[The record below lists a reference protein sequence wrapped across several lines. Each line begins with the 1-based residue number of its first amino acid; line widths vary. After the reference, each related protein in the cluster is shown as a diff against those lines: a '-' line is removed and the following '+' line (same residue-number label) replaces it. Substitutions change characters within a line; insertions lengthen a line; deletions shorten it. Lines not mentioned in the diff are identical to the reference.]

1 MQTKLLTSTALAA
14 VIALPMSAAAATKEQ
29 SLTVTLTVNPI
40 ILLFVEDTDLSMTAS
55 DITTAQLDGR
65 GQSVSDG
72 RAEFFVAA
80 NTGYDLIMTP
90 DQTWGN
96 PGAKKVKFVEEDDN
110 ELYLAGTLFLD
121 TDISNDDRITGD
133 TDIVTWNALAG
144 LVSHTEL
151 TRGVRRYGVGAIFDP
166 TDWSGAADD
175 TLAGAPSGAV
185 SIAPPG
191 SYSSIV
197 TITVSDR

>member
-14 VIALPMSAAAATKEQ
+14 VIALPMSAAAATREQ

-90 DQTWGN
+90 DQTWER
-96 PGAKKVKFVEEDDN
+96 PSK
-110 ELYLAGTLFLD
+110 
-121 TDISNDDRITGD
+121 
-133 TDIVTWNALAG
+133 
-144 LVSHTEL
+144 TEL
-151 TRGVRRYGVGAIFDP
+151 SST
-166 TDWSGAADD
+166 
-175 TLAGAPSGAV
+175 AG
-185 SIAPPG
+185 
-191 SYSSIV
+191 
-197 TITVSDR
+197 